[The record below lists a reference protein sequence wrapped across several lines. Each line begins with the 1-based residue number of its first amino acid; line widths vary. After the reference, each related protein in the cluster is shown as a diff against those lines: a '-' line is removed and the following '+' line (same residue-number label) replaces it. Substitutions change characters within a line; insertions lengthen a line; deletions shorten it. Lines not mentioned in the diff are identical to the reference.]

1 MEIGVRLG
9 ANPRGWIVVVFFCE
23 PLMVVRGVYAVVSR
37 LGKLDMVNAVV
48 MVAMVATGGSISGGE
63 IGESADVEAG
73 KFEVSGEKRWGR
85 QCSGGGVGNEQEMDS
100 VLRN

>member
-1 MEIGVRLG
+1 M
-9 ANPRGWIVVVFFCE
+9 
-23 PLMVVRGVYAVVSR
+23 Y
-37 LGKLDMVNAVV
+37 
-48 MVAMVATGGSISGGE
+48 GE

-73 KFEVSGEKRWGR
+73 KLEVSGEKRWGR

>member
-1 MEIGVRLG
+1 M
-9 ANPRGWIVVVFFCE
+9 C
-23 PLMVVRGVYAVVSR
+23 
-37 LGKLDMVNAVV
+37 
-48 MVAMVATGGSISGGE
+48 GE

-85 QCSGGGVGNEQEMDS
+85 QCSGGGFGFEQEMDS